1 MGMALI
7 GLCAKLSRSRAVDPR
22 AEEDEAF
29 VAKLG
34 ERETQAAEEIGSTIS
49 SPSFEETKK

>member
-1 MGMALI
+1 MVFARNL
-7 GLCAKLSRSRAVDPR
+7 AVAELDPR